1 MIIGIGCDIVEH
13 KLTFKLDWIGNPEI
27 LKRVFSNSEIEECS
41 KYSPKKYYSS
51 RFAIKEAVLKC
62 LGMGMEDGIALNN
75 IETEKMNTG
84 SLNLILQGNVKK
96 IADSKN
102 ITNWHIS
109 LSHSKEYSVAV
120 VVAESRK

>member
-13 KLTFKLDWIGNPEI
+13 KLTFKLDWIGNTEI
-27 LKRVFSNSEIEECS
+27 LKRVFSNYEIEECP
-41 KYSPKKYYSS
+41 KDSPERYYSS
-51 RFAIKEAVLKC
+51 RFAMKEAVLKC
-62 LGMGMEDGIALNN
+62 LGTGMEDGIALGN
-75 IETEKMNTG
+75 IETKKMNSG
-84 SLNLILQGNVKK
+84 ALNLILKGNVKK

>member
-13 KLTFKLDWIGNPEI
+13 KLTVKLDWIGNREI
-27 LKRVFSNSEIEECS
+27 LKRVFSKSEIEESS

-62 LGMGMEDGIALNN
+62 LGTGMEDGIALSN
-75 IETEKMNTG
+75 IETKKMNSG
-84 SLNLILQGNVKK
+84 ALNLILQGNVKK

-102 ITNWHIS
+102 VTNWHIS
-109 LSHSKEYSVAV
+109 LSHCKEYSVAL